1 MINLK
6 IFTQTVK
13 WSLTKR
19 CTVYTREN
27 QHLETIWPFQE
38 YLQLDLPP
46 WQSRVAQVHLLPRE
60 KVKVSQTS
68 QSCPSALTST
78 NQCRLCHIALL
89 YPVNPY
95 ALHCSTLTSSWLWIL
110 AVKTYIRLSQHIYC
124 TDVHISQFGPCAED
138 YDIADI
144 VTVHCCNE
152 QSRHVKASNPNSFQ
166 CKGQT
171 YVHWFQKFAIGMFCK
186 KVM

>member
-1 MINLK
+1 MITYEKVYSLYSRKSTPGNNLAFPRISSIRSSALAK
-6 IFTQTVK
+6 QTCP
-13 WSLTKR
+13 SA
-19 CTVYTREN
+19 
-27 QHLETIWPFQE
+27 F
-38 YLQLDLPP
+38 
-46 WQSRVAQVHLLPRE
+46 VAWE

-124 TDVHISQFGPCAED
+124 TDVHISKFGPCAED